1 MAKIQNS
8 LNINQLQRKQI
19 KTDICHFIINEC
31 QQCTTRRDV
40 VDKLV
45 EKYNMTTRQAYRYIR
60 TAYQQAIELSEKEIV
75 TLKMIQLGR
84 LEHLMDRAL
93 KRNDIKSA
101 VAVIDTINKLYG
113 LYDQKV
119 KVEITKD
126 VIQFKFAN
134 TPTGEEVT
142 DVKYEEVADDIVDGI
157 VEDIV
162 VDEIIREET
171 EDMDE

>member
-1 MAKIQNS
+1 MAKIQARTD
-8 LNINQLQRKQI
+8 INKLERKQI
-19 KTDICHFIINEC
+19 KTDICHFIITEC

-101 VAVIDTINKLYG
+101 VAAADTINKLYG

-134 TPTGEEVT
+134 TPDTEVT
-142 DVKYEEVADDIVDGI
+142 DVKYEEVVDNI

-162 VDEIIREET
+162 DGVIVDEIIREET

>member
-1 MAKIQNS
+1 MAKIQARTD
-8 LNINQLQRKQI
+8 INQLERKQI
-19 KTDICHFIINEC
+19 KTDICHFILNEC
-31 QQCTTRRDV
+31 QQCTTRRDI

-101 VAVIDTINKLYG
+101 VAAADTINKLYG

-134 TPTGEEVT
+134 TPGEEVT
-142 DVKYEEVADDIVDGI
+142 DVKYEEVVDDI

>member
-8 LNINQLQRKQI
+8 LDINQLQRKQI

-101 VAVIDTINKLYG
+101 VAAADTINKLYG
-113 LYDQKV
+113 LYNQKV

-134 TPTGEEVT
+134 TPTGEVT
-142 DVKYEEVADDIVDGI
+142 DVKYEEVVDDI

-162 VDEIIREET
+162 DGVIVDEIIREET